1 VYPKIID
8 NFAAGHGKIS
18 LYGSGNGPLIE
29 EGGRPLK
36 TAMKLALLMILL
48 TAVAFA
54 APGQTPPQAKVDYN
68 KIVGNW
74 SLEVNAGQEFYYLPL
89 VLKVTAGKLEGTLS
103 EQNGMFKDA
112 PLTGIEFDGQT
123 LKFEAKTPTPPDGA
137 ERPIKF
143 DLKLAA
149 DKLEGLVSVV
159 ELNIS
164 VPVTGV
170 KK

>member
-1 VYPKIID
+1 MKIATK
-8 NFAAGHGKIS
+8 FG
-18 LYGSGNGPLIE
+18 L
-29 EGGRPLK
+29 
-36 TAMKLALLMILL
+36 MMILL
-48 TAVAFA
+48 GAVALA
-54 APGQTPPQAKVDYN
+54 APAQNPPPAKVDYN

-74 SLEVNAGQEFYYLPL
+74 SLEVNAGQEFYTLPL
-89 VLKVTAGKLEGTLS
+89 VLKVTDGKLEGTLS

-112 PLTGIEFDGQT
+112 PLTSIEFDGQT

-149 DKLEGLVSVV
+149 DKLEGLVSVAD
-159 ELNIS
+159 LGLS

>member
-1 VYPKIID
+1 MKI
-8 NFAAGHGKIS
+8 
-18 LYGSGNGPLIE
+18 
-29 EGGRPLK
+29 
-36 TAMKLALLMILL
+36 AMKFGLIMILL

-54 APGQTPPQAKVDYN
+54 APGQTPPKAKVDYN

-89 VLKVTAGKLEGTLS
+89 LLKVTAGKLEGTLS
-103 EQNGMFKDA
+103 EQNGMFKDV

-143 DLKLAA
+143 DLKLAS
-149 DKLEGLVSVV
+149 DKLEGLVSIVD
-159 ELNIS
+159 LGIS
-164 VPVTGV
+164 AAVTGA

>member
-1 VYPKIID
+1 MKI
-8 NFAAGHGKIS
+8 
-18 LYGSGNGPLIE
+18 
-29 EGGRPLK
+29 
-36 TAMKLALLMILL
+36 AMKFGLMLILL
-48 TAVAFA
+48 AAVALA
-54 APGQTPPQAKVDYN
+54 APAQNTPPVKVDNN

-103 EQNGMFKDA
+103 EQNGMFKDV

-143 DLKLAA
+143 DLKLAS
-149 DKLEGLVSVV
+149 DKLEGLVSIVD
-159 ELNIS
+159 LGIS
-164 VPVTGV
+164 AAVTGA

>member
-1 VYPKIID
+1 MKIATK
-8 NFAAGHGKIS
+8 FG
-18 LYGSGNGPLIE
+18 L
-29 EGGRPLK
+29 
-36 TAMKLALLMILL
+36 MMILL
-48 TAVAFA
+48 GAVALA
-54 APGQTPPQAKVDYN
+54 APAQNPSPAKVNYN

-74 SLEVNAGQEFYYLPL
+74 SLEVNSDQGFYYLPL
-89 VLKVTAGKLEGTLS
+89 VLKVTDGKLEGTLS

-123 LKFEAKTPTPPDGA
+123 LKFEAKTPTRPDGA

-149 DKLEGLVSVV
+149 DKLEGLVSVAD
-159 ELNIS
+159 LGLS
-164 VPVTGV
+164 LPVTGV

>member
-1 VYPKIID
+1 MKIATK
-8 NFAAGHGKIS
+8 FG
-18 LYGSGNGPLIE
+18 L
-29 EGGRPLK
+29 
-36 TAMKLALLMILL
+36 MMILL
-48 TAVAFA
+48 GAVALA
-54 APGQTPPQAKVDYN
+54 APAQNPSPAKVDYN

-74 SLEVNAGQEFYYLPL
+74 SLEVNSDQGFYYLPL
-89 VLKVTAGKLEGTLS
+89 VLKVTDGKLEGTLS

-123 LKFEAKTPTPPDGA
+123 LKFEAKTPMPPDGA

-149 DKLEGLVSVV
+149 DKLEGLVSVAD
-159 ELNIS
+159 LGLS
-164 VPVTGV
+164 LPVTGV

>member
-1 VYPKIID
+1 MKI
-8 NFAAGHGKIS
+8 
-18 LYGSGNGPLIE
+18 
-29 EGGRPLK
+29 
-36 TAMKLALLMILL
+36 AMKFGLTMILL
-48 TAVAFA
+48 AAVALA
-54 APGQTPPQAKVDYN
+54 APAQNPPPAKVDNN

-89 VLKVTAGKLEGTLS
+89 LLKVTAGKLEGTLG
-103 EQNGMFKDA
+103 EQNGMFKDV

-149 DKLEGLVSVV
+149 DKLEGLVSIVD
-159 ELNIS
+159 LGIS
-164 VPVTGV
+164 AAVTGA